1 MNTLTVF
8 LMLNLAALHPMHIS
22 YTNLDMNPETGE
34 IKLVCKFYTD
44 DLKLLFYHFY
54 DRQLLFDPEKELPAE
69 DIELISRY
77 LFSSFMLKEPDGKVV
92 NFSFM
97 RKEQNEESLWLYFNG
112 NFSQHNP
119 GSILLMNTLLLDL
132 FEDQKNLVIIL
143 CGEFERGYSFDYQSR
158 EFNIDM
164 SNIQSIGKDRR
175 LNGV

>member
-34 IKLVCKFYTD
+34 IKLVCKFYAD

-92 NFSFM
+92 IFSFM
-97 RKEQNEESLWLYFNG
+97 RKEQNEEFLWLYFNG
-112 NFSQHNP
+112 KLMQNNP
-119 GSILLMNTLLLDL
+119 DKIVLLNTLLLDL
-132 FEDQKNLVIIL
+132 FEDQKNLVIL
-143 CGEFERGYSFDYQSR
+143 TCGEFEKGYSFDYHTC
-158 EFNIDM
+158 EINIDM
-164 SNIQSIGKDRR
+164 NDISHSAKPSD
-175 LNGV
+175 